1 MKVEKGLY
9 YTEDHEWVKVDGD
22 KAYVGITDYAQEA
35 MGDIVYVELPEVD
48 ESYEVKDQCGV
59 LESVK
64 AAADMFMPISGR
76 VSMVN
81 EDLDDAPE
89 TLNEKPYEAY
99 IFIVSDFDESELDNL
114 MDSDAYEAYCSN
126 I

>member
-48 ESYEVKDQCGV
+48 ETYSAKDQCGV

-64 AAADMFMPISGR
+64 AAADMFMPISGT
-76 VSMVN
+76 VIEVN

-89 TLNEKPYEAY
+89 SLNESPYGAHV
-99 IFIVSDFDESELDNL
+99 FVVVDFDESELENL
-114 MDSDAYEAYCSN
+114 MDSDAYEAYCSK